1 MHHHAVVW
9 ALASVLV
16 LSGCSANRC
25 ATQRTPPAPATTAVQ
40 ATPMTLPAGSAAAP
54 ATSSTPAA
62 PASATATTN
71 PTTTS
76 DGGTAAPTGSAR
88 SDFAALGE
96 PNADTHATRGLSGGS
111 PRTAMAPNMAAIPSP
126 PSALS
131 VPANAGVDQSLK
143 AIPAAIPLGHLSRE
157 VLEGPLRDPLRLA
170 RCHKTS
176 GTKVEIDVVIYNG
189 TALGVTV
196 RTTPSDRVLNF
207 CIERIVRDTSWIK
220 ELAVNRVTVTL

>member
-25 ATQRTPPAPATTAVQ
+25 ATQRTSPPPATTAAQ
-40 ATPMTLPAGSAAAP
+40 ATPMTLPAGSATAP
-54 ATSSTPAA
+54 AASSTPAA
-62 PASATATTN
+62 TTTATATTT
-71 PTTTS
+71 P
-76 DGGTAAPTGSAR
+76 DGGAAAPMGSAR

-126 PSALS
+126 PAALS

-143 AIPAAIPLGHLSRE
+143 AIPAAIPLGHLSRD
-157 VLEGPLRDPLRLA
+157 VLEGPLRDPLRFA
-170 RCHKTS
+170 RCRKSS

-196 RTTPSDRVLNF
+196 RTTPSDRALNF